1 MSNDIQK
8 KNLITNISSS
18 ILVKGASIIVSFL
31 ATPAYIS
38 YFNGSPLLGIWLAL
52 VAMLTWI
59 INFDLGIG
67 NGLRNKIVSFLL
79 KKDYKKIKEY
89 ISSAYI
95 MLCIIS
101 LFFLIVGVIAISIIN
116 WNKVFNISNDVIQ
129 NDDLKKVVI
138 TSFFGVLLYFVLKII
153 TSILL
158 AMEKV
163 AIVNFLQLSTNFLNL
178 IYILII
184 KEDNPKVALI
194 KLAYFYIFSLN
205 IPYIIAT
212 VLLFFTSLKKCR
224 PDVKYWNKRVATQI
238 STLGGKFFFIQV
250 MLMIIN
256 STNELI
262 ITNIYGP
269 QYVVE
274 YQIYYKI
281 FYLVV
286 TMLSLITNPIWSN
299 VSVAYSMKNFDWIR
313 KIRLQLKKVSYIA
326 SIGLVLLVFMFPKL
340 SEIWLGE
347 KNIIYN
353 YKIGMLFA
361 FYCIIMIKVLSE
373 TAIAN
378 GINLLKMQM
387 IFFTIGAVLRI
398 PIVIICSIA
407 NIQWE
412 SVVIANIIVLL
423 PFVIAQERDIQKN
436 LINWRENHDTI

>member
-1 MSNDIQK
+1 
-8 KNLITNISSS
+8 
-18 ILVKGASIIVSFL
+18 
-31 ATPAYIS
+31 
-38 YFNGSPLLGIWLAL
+38 
-52 VAMLTWI
+52 
-59 INFDLGIG
+59 
-67 NGLRNKIVSFLL
+67 
-79 KKDYKKIKEY
+79 
-89 ISSAYI
+89 
-95 MLCIIS
+95 
-101 LFFLIVGVIAISIIN
+101 
-116 WNKVFNISNDVIQ
+116 
-129 NDDLKKVVI
+129 
-138 TSFFGVLLYFVLKII
+138 
-153 TSILL
+153 
-158 AMEKV
+158 
-163 AIVNFLQLSTNFLNL
+163 
-178 IYILII
+178 
-184 KEDNPKVALI
+184 
-194 KLAYFYIFSLN
+194 
-205 IPYIIAT
+205 
-212 VLLFFTSLKKCR
+212 
-224 PDVKYWNKRVATQI
+224 
-238 STLGGKFFFIQV
+238 
-250 MLMIIN
+250 
-256 STNELI
+256 
-262 ITNIYGP
+262 
-269 QYVVE
+269 
-274 YQIYYKI
+274 
-281 FYLVV
+281 
-286 TMLSLITNPIWSN
+286 MLSLITNPIWSN

>member
-286 TMLSLITNPIWSN
+286 TMFSLITNPIWSN